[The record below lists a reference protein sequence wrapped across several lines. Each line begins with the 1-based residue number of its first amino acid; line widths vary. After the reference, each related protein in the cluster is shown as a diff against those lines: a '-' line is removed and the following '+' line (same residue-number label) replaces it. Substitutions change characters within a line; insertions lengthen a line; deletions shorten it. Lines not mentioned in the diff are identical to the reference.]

1 MKETQIQNN
10 SAYHREWL
18 SKVAPDVHTKN
29 GVIAGFE
36 YAIQPDGTCFA
47 ERSWEELRKLG
58 GYRFVSVH
66 DQSESRFYQTSLDRV
81 ESSLEESRRHYQQQQ
96 ALPSRP
102 EPASSRPSETISC
115 GTLGLS
121 TLKEPEHASGAAFLS
136 PTRRI
141 RNRHNAVYGQH
152 LPNALNS
159 PACAAMVFGEN
170 SLKKEER
177 MRCRALLDGTMDTV
191 VTGKN
196 ETWNSPSNERNV
208 DTESSMCLPDPMES
222 DDVDD
227 SIFVHLDVDQLVAQR
242 QKENSRLSQ
251 STETLFDYGN
261 DWDNNTTKSAE
272 VIEPPHWMDANQK
285 RDSGFNEPPR
295 SGRFSNGTVS
305 TISSEIPFRDNQ
317 NTPCDASFAYTA
329 SSRSGDRGSYE
340 GSDPSSFRGSSTN
353 SSTMTDLRS
362 HSSLEIS
369 GGRSFSTSG
378 GRESYSSYVT
388 ARESSFASM
397 PPPNGDPLMTT
408 NRVNDSYNNSYNA
421 PAYDGYAGGSGY
433 ENESCASGAP
443 LCPGHRRPCRVLTA
457 STSTN
462 MGRQFYKCPMPDGE
476 KCDFF
481 EWADGVEGAVNPS
494 ADLKFAYGYEG
505 TGLIKDIFQ
514 ENRRKFGHNSF
525 RPGQQDVIENA
536 IKGRDVFVLMPTGG
550 GKSLCYQLPA
560 WCCPGLSVVI
570 SPLLSLIQ
578 DQVASLTKLGVES
591 VFLNSSQDY
600 ETEQRQ
606 ITQRLY
612 STSEHDGVKLLYI
625 TPEKLNHSGV
635 VKGVLQRLYSKNLIS
650 RFVVDEAHCLSDWGH
665 DFRPDYNQLDMLR
678 REYPQVPLMALTA
691 TANEKVV
698 NDAIRC
704 LGMRNEYRYRS
715 SFNRPNLRYEVRKKD
730 GKSIDFLAD
739 YIAKRN
745 KDSGVIYCL
754 SRKDCETVS
763 NKLQE
768 KLREKGRGNVKVSF
782 YHAEL
787 DADERARRHHAWSN
801 GGISVLCATIA
812 FGMGIDKPDV
822 RYVIHYSMPKSITHY
837 YQESGRAG
845 RDGEEADC
853 ILLYAYKDKRV
864 LEGMIIKS
872 SGNPY
877 SQSTRRKIDQL
888 YTCLRYCENGFL
900 CRRTMQLE
908 FFGENFDRSKCGKT
922 CDNCRSGREAERR
935 DITSVAIDLL
945 TLLSDISIQRNGRG
959 VTMVQL
965 TEVFRGTKSKAATK
979 FLQVGQLK
987 KYGAGSKYT
996 KADLDRI
1003 THAMVFENILSES
1016 SEQNGGGFSSD
1027 YVRPGQFAAA
1037 VQNGQRKFFVDF
1049 PICISKAATGKE
1061 NVPSSVKNTKMK
1073 PEIST
1078 NKPST
1083 HTGRTIKTSKGRL
1096 YLSEDSDDS
1105 DDNMS
1110 LGQAATSRT
1119 VGSKSS
1125 APSDLSVLPKEYTL
1139 KLVQRIK
1146 KLVTM
1151 WADEERM
1158 AGNNV
1163 FRKFAARF
1171 SPLRCCCLPLTP
1183 A

>member
-1 MKETQIQNN
+1 MKEAQIQNN
-10 SAYHREWL
+10 SAYHREWF
-18 SKVAPDVHTKN
+18 SKITPDAHKKE
-29 GVIAGFE
+29 GVVAGFE
-36 YAIQPDGTCFA
+36 YAVQPDGTCFA
-47 ERSWEELRKLG
+47 ERRWEELRKLG
-58 GYRFVSVH
+58 GYRFVSVQ
-66 DQSESRFYQTSLDRV
+66 DQSDSRLYQTSLVRV
-81 ESSLEESRRHYQQQQ
+81 ENSLEESRRRYQQQQ

-102 EPASSRPSETISC
+102 EPASSRPSETKSC
-115 GTLGLS
+115 STLGLS

-159 PACAAMVFGEN
+159 PSCAAMVFGEN
-170 SLKKEER
+170 SVKKEER
-177 MRCRALLDGTMDTV
+177 MRCRTLLDGTMDIV
-191 VTGKN
+191 GTGTN
-196 ETWNSPSNERNV
+196 ETRNAPGNERNS
-208 DTESSMCLPDPMES
+208 DRESSVCLTDPMES

-227 SIFVHLDVDQLVAQR
+227 SIFVDLDVDQLVAQR

-261 DWDNNTTKSAE
+261 DWDNNSKKSAE
-272 VIEPPHWMDANQK
+272 VIEPPRWMDANQK
-285 RDSGFNEPPR
+285 RDSSFNKSPK
-295 SGRFSNGTVS
+295 SGRFSNGTAS
-305 TISSEIPFRDNQ
+305 TISSETPFRDNQ
-317 NTPCDASFAYTA
+317 STHSAALFAYSA
-329 SSRSGDRGSYE
+329 SSRSGDRESYG
-340 GSDPSSFRGSSTN
+340 GSDPSSFRGSSNTGVI
-353 SSTMTDLRS
+353 TDLRS
-362 HSSLEIS
+362 HSSLETS

-378 GRESYSSYVT
+378 SSRESYSSYVT
-388 ARESSFASM
+388 AREGSFASVL
-397 PPPNGDPLMTT
+397 PPNGDPLTTT
-408 NRVNDSYNNSYNA
+408 NHVNDLHNNSYNA

-433 ENESCASGAP
+433 GNESSASGAP
-443 LCPGHRRPCRVLTA
+443 LCPGHSRPCRVFTA

-462 MGRQFYKCPMPDGE
+462 MGREFYKCSMPDGE

-481 EWADGVEGAVNPS
+481 EWADGVEGSLNPS
-494 ADLKFAYGYEG
+494 ADMKFGDGYAG

-612 STSEHDGVKLLYI
+612 ATSEHDGVKLLYI

-635 VKGVLQRLYSKNLIS
+635 VKGVLQRLYNKNLIS

-665 DFRPDYNQLDMLR
+665 DFRPDYNQLGMLR
-678 REYPQVPLMALTA
+678 QEYPQVPLMALTA

-704 LGMRNEYRYRS
+704 LGMRSEYRYRS

-730 GKSIDFLAD
+730 GKSIDVMAD
-739 YIAKRN
+739 YIAKRS

-768 KLREKGRGNVKVSF
+768 KLREKGRGNVRVSF

-853 ILLYAYKDKRV
+853 ILFYAYKDKRV
-864 LEGMIIKS
+864 LEGMIMKS

-888 YTCLRYCENGFL
+888 YTCLRYCENEFL

-922 CDNCRSGREAERR
+922 CDNCRSGREAQRR
-935 DITSVAIDLL
+935 DLTSVAIDLL
-945 TLLSDISIQRNGRG
+945 TLLSDITIQRNGRG

-979 FLQVGQLK
+979 FLQVGRLK

-1003 THAMVFENILSES
+1003 THAMVYENILLES

-1037 VQNGQRKFFVDF
+1037 IQNGQRKLFVDF
-1049 PICISKAATGKE
+1049 PKCVSKAAKGKE
-1061 NVPSSVKNTKMK
+1061 NEPSSVTNKKTK
-1073 PEIST
+1073 PEMST
-1078 NKPST
+1078 NKPATSA
-1083 HTGRTIKTSKGRL
+1083 GRIIKTSKGRL
-1096 YLSEDSDDS
+1096 YLSEGSDDS
-1105 DDNMS
+1105 DDNRS
-1110 LGQAATSRT
+1110 LGQAATART

-1125 APSDLSVLPKEYTL
+1125 ASSDMSVLPKEYTL
-1139 KLVQRIK
+1139 QLVKRIK

-1151 WADEERM
+1151 WAAEERM
-1158 AGNNV
+1158 AGNSV
-1163 FRKFAARF
+1163 FRKFSAIVMRTSLLLF
-1171 SPLRCCCLPLTP
+1171 CL
-1183 A
+1183 